1 MISKAGE
8 LADPIAEDGAMAKV
22 EEDVY
27 ERAARYGFYKPEEL
41 EWMRRARIRPALAP
55 GSRIP
60 TPVKQRPAWL
70 AFLVRLFHLDRDR
83 FSDTDDVSADPM
95 LDDVVPPL
103 PDIDDVFERAAQTGW
118 YTPEQLESYR
128 RNGIR
133 PVTRRAAGLEE
144 PVKQRPAWLAF
155 IHRVFNLPDR
165 D

>member
-1 MISKAGE
+1 
-8 LADPIAEDGAMAKV
+8 MAKV

-27 ERAARYGFYKPEEL
+27 EKAARFGFYKPEEL

-55 GSRIP
+55 GSRLP

-70 AFLVRLFHLDRDR
+70 AFFIRLLRLDRDR
-83 FSDTDDVSADPM
+83 FSDVGELSEASMSDDA
-95 LDDVVPPL
+95 LPPL
-103 PDIDDVFERAAQTGW
+103 LPGIDEVFERAVRTGL

-128 RNGIR
+128 RSGIR
-133 PVTRRAAGLEE
+133 PATGRAAGLEE

-155 IHRVFNLPDR
+155 IYRVFNLPDR

>member
-1 MISKAGE
+1 MISRASR
-8 LADPIAEDGAMAKV
+8 LADPITEDGAMAKV

-27 ERAARYGFYKPEEL
+27 ERAARFGFYKPEEL

-60 TPVKQRPAWL
+60 TPVKQRPALL
-70 AFLVRLFHLDRDR
+70 AFFIRLFRLDRDR
-83 FSDTDDVSADPM
+83 FSEEGDMSDPM
-95 LDDVVPPL
+95 LDTGMPPL
-103 PDIDDVFERAAQTGW
+103 PDIDEVFERAARTGW

-133 PVTRRAAGLEE
+133 PATGRATGLEE